1 MAVTLQEGDKAPD
14 FKGLDQ
20 NSKAVSLA
28 DFKGKNLI
36 LYFYPKDDTPGCTA
50 EACSLRDGYQD
61 LLDSGYAVVGVS
73 PDSVAKHG
81 KFVDKFD
88 LPFPLIADVDKAVIK
103 AYGVWGLKKFMG
115 REFEGV
121 HRLTFVIDV
130 DRCISRIITKVKTKE
145 SAAQILESAV

>member
-1 MAVTLQEGDKAPD
+1 
-14 FKGLDQ
+14 
-20 NSKAVSLA
+20 
-28 DFKGKNLI
+28 
-36 LYFYPKDDTPGCTA
+36 
-50 EACSLRDGYQD
+50 
-61 LLDSGYAVVGVS
+61 
-73 PDSVAKHG
+73 
-81 KFVDKFD
+81 VDKFD